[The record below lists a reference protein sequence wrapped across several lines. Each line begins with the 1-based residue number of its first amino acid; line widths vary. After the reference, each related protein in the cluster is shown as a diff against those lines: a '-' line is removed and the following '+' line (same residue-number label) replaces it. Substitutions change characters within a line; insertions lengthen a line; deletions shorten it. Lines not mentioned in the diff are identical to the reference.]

1 MSNRRRDFRRR
12 QRVDVVW
19 GLAGTAVVLAA
30 TWWAFLSGGEIPLV
44 PRGGFE
50 VRAVVSSANELRGRS
65 PVRIAGVE
73 VGKVDSIERGPGST
87 AVIVMRLRDG
97 AAPVHRDATMKIRPR
112 LFLEGNFFV
121 DLKPG
126 SPTAPELD
134 DGGTIPLAQTATP
147 VQLDQVLTALQ
158 SDTREDLKTVI
169 GSLGDTLGS
178 RPGTPSGG
186 SALGRALDELGPAGR
201 EGAQTMSA
209 LRGLEPDDLSTL
221 VRDGGTV
228 TAALDARREQ
238 LAGAIE
244 GFDRTVTALAAEEAA
259 LTATLRTLAPTLEEA
274 LPAVR
279 EIRTALPA
287 TRAFA
292 RDVRP
297 LLRRAPRTLD
307 LARPLLRE
315 LRGLIRPSELPA
327 LTRSLGP
334 PVRTLRALQPDLEGL
349 LDLVTPVTDC
359 VRDRVLPVLST
370 PVEDGRHTSGQPPWQ
385 ELLHSM
391 LGLAG
396 ASQDFDGNGTAVR
409 YMAGFGEQLIST
421 GRLPSVGRLQGL
433 AQAPIEGARPA
444 PPQGKPPFRPGA
456 ECREQK
462 LVDLKAEAVGAP
474 PAQPAPA
481 VSRRDRQLL
490 DAALR
495 EVRGEA
501 KEARR

>member
-1 MSNRRRDFRRR
+1 MSNRRRDFKRR
-12 QRVDVVW
+12 QRSNVIW
-19 GLAGTAVVLAA
+19 GLAASAAVLAA
-30 TWWAFLSGGEIPLV
+30 AWWAFLSGGEVPLV
-44 PRGGFE
+44 PRSGFE
-50 VRAVVSSANELRGRS
+50 VKAVVASANELRGRA

-73 VGKVDSIERGPGST
+73 VGRVDRIGRGPGAT
-87 AVIVMRLRDG
+87 ALVTMRLRDG
-97 AAPVHRDATMKIRPR
+97 AAPLHRDATLKIRPR

-121 DLKPG
+121 DLEPG
-126 SPTAPELD
+126 SPSAPELG

-158 SDTREDLKTVI
+158 SDTRDDLTTVVKE
-169 GSLGDTLGS
+169 LGGTLGA
-178 RPGTPSGG
+178 RPGAASGG

-201 EGAQTMSA
+201 EGARTMSA
-209 LRGLEPDDLSTL
+209 LRGLEPDDLSSV
-221 VRDGGTV
+221 VREGGRV

-238 LAGAIE
+238 LAGTIE
-244 GFDRTVTALAAEEAA
+244 GFDRTVTALASEEAA

-279 EIRTALPA
+279 EVRAALPA

-327 LTRSLGP
+327 LSGALRP
-334 PVRTLRALQPDLEGL
+334 PVRTLRALQPDLEAL

-359 VRDRVLPVLST
+359 VRDRALPPLST
-370 PVEDGRHTSGQPPWQ
+370 PVEDGKHTSGQAPWQ
-385 ELLHSM
+385 ELLHVM
-391 LGLAG
+391 GGLAG
-396 ASQDFDGNGTAVR
+396 ASQNFDGNGTAVR

-421 GRLPSVGRLQGL
+421 GRLPSAGRLQGL
-433 AQAPIEGARPA
+433 TQAPLEGARPA
-444 PPQGKPPFRPGA
+444 PPKSKPPFRPDA
-456 ECREQK
+456 ECRKQK

-474 PAQPAPA
+474 PAQRAPA
-481 VSRRDRQLL
+481 VSRRDERLL
-490 DAALR
+490 EDALR
-495 EVRGEA
+495 AARA
-501 KEARR
+501 DAREARR